1 MENSMS
7 RILIE
12 TTVRQTLKGLK
23 ENPKRSIRNLVDMA
37 LNFSESRFQS
47 RFFQT
52 DSTML
57 EHEESAYYTLV
68 EDAVN
73 HIETEHL
80 VKFGMNLGYNSCT
93 WGAQRIRMNEKR
105 LGFNIPWTVLFQMD
119 DPQYSTHL
127 PQYDLAI
134 QEGEQLGIY
143 SWILLS
149 HSNPMELFPLIKRHS
164 DSAFFLFCRPEN
176 ITPAILDEIIPLK
189 HLMPV
194 VRWESGA
201 NEACTIL
208 RNAQLPYSVYYPYS
222 QKDLQFILNGE
233 LFCETQQTHPLFTAL
248 AAKPDC
254 PANMQHL
261 AHQAAIQVR
270 TGQSYATMTG
280 AVIAF
285 TALIPVAGAY
295 IGAGVGA
302 FMILTVSPAK
312 AIIFL
317 IFIVILQQLEGNLI
331 YPRVVGSSLGLP
343 AIWVL
348 TAVTLGSGLM
358 GIPGML
364 LCVPLAAALYR
375 LVKEDVNRP
384 QAKEC
389 VKV

>member
-1 MENSMS
+1 
-7 RILIE
+7 
-12 TTVRQTLKGLK
+12 
-23 ENPKRSIRNLVDMA
+23 
-37 LNFSESRFQS
+37 
-47 RFFQT
+47 
-52 DSTML
+52 
-57 EHEESAYYTLV
+57 
-68 EDAVN
+68 
-73 HIETEHL
+73 
-80 VKFGMNLGYNSCT
+80 MNLGYNSCT

-149 HSNPMELFPLIKRHS
+149 HSNPMELFPLIRRHS

-254 PANMQHL
+254 PANIQHL

-270 TGQSYATMTG
+270 TGQSYQTVPWELTCDTQNLDEIISDDACCVLFNG
-280 AVIAF
+280 NGQLF
-285 TALIPVAGAY
+285 ALDHPDRAPFGNLFQD
-295 IGAGVGA
+295 G
-302 FMILTVSPAK
+302 LLP
-312 AIIFL
+312 L
-317 IFIVILQQLEGNLI
+317 LQQA
-331 YPRVVGSSLGLP
+331 YPKSAPASS
-343 AIWVL
+343 
-348 TAVTLGSGLM
+348 
-358 GIPGML
+358 
-364 LCVPLAAALYR
+364 
-375 LVKEDVNRP
+375 
-384 QAKEC
+384 
-389 VKV
+389 